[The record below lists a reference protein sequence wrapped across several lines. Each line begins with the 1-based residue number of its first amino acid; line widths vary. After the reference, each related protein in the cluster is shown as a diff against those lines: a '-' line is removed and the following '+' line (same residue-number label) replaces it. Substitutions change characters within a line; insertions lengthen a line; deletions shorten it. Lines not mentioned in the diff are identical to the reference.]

1 MVKQPADGR
10 AAGQKRR
17 PRLVAARSSPVS
29 YRRRVVDGVG
39 LFVSVVLFLATA
51 MLIDGDR
58 TVGIER
64 GVFDFF
70 NRLPGFLYPIL
81 WVPMQFGNLFAV
93 PVAAAL
99 AAVTRRWRLAAA
111 FLLAGVGKWLLSD
124 VVKDAVVRHRPGKF
138 LEDTIL
144 RGDTPALGQAFVSG
158 HAVIAVAIATLA
170 HPYVGTRSRV
180 VLWAAAVVVCIGR
193 MYTGAH
199 LPLDVIGGAALGAAM
214 GSALNLLFGV
224 PVPSPRD
231 ADRD

>member
-1 MVKQPADGR
+1 VRYQRRVLDG
-10 AAGQKRR
+10 AVLLASILL
-17 PRLVAARSSPVS
+17 LVAAAAS
-29 YRRRVVDGVG
+29 
-39 LFVSVVLFLATA
+39 
-51 MLIDGDR
+51 IDGDR

-158 HAVIAVAIATLA
+158 HAVIAVALATLA
-170 HPYVGTRSRV
+170 HPYVGTRGRV
-180 VLWAAAVVVCIGR
+180 LLWAAAAVVCIGR

-199 LPLDVIGGAALGAAM
+199 LPLDVIGGGALGAAM

-224 PVPSPRD
+224 PVPNRGD
-231 ADRD
+231 AGPPH

>member
-1 MVKQPADGR
+1 MP
-10 AAGQKRR
+10 
-17 PRLVAARSSPVS
+17 
-29 YRRRVVDGVG
+29 YRRRGLDGAVLVG
-39 LFVSVVLFLATA
+39 SILLLVGAA
-51 MLIDGDR
+51 ALIDGDR
-58 TVGIER
+58 TIGIER
-64 GVFDFF
+64 DVFDFF

-158 HAVIAVAIATLA
+158 HAIIAVAVATLA
-170 HPYVGTRSRV
+170 HPYVGTWGRV
-180 VLWAAAVVVCIGR
+180 LLWVAAAIVCIGR

-224 PVPSPRD
+224 PVPRRGDAGPPR
-231 ADRD
+231 

>member
-1 MVKQPADGR
+1 M
-10 AAGQKRR
+10 
-17 PRLVAARSSPVS
+17 
-29 YRRRVVDGVG
+29 VDGAVVLG
-39 LFVSVVLFLATA
+39 SVVLFIVAA
-51 MLIDGDR
+51 ALIDGDR

-64 GVFDFF
+64 DFFDFF
-70 NRLPGFLYPIL
+70 NGLPGFLYPIL

-111 FLLAGVGKWLLSD
+111 FLLAGVGKWVLSD

-138 LEDTIL
+138 LEATIL

-158 HAVIAVAIATLA
+158 HAVIAVALATLA

-180 VLWAAAVVVCIGR
+180 VLWAAAAIVCIGR

-199 LPLDVIGGAALGAAM
+199 LPLDVIGGAALGAAI
-214 GSALNLLFGV
+214 GAALNLLFGV
-224 PVPSPRD
+224 PVPSRGD
-231 ADRD
+231 AGPPH